1 MRLQTKINIR
11 FLLFILLL
19 FSVAGV
25 IFYFVLGKVI
35 DQNISEML
43 KSKMTNVNS
52 YLQQNKSDYT
62 AYESPDRYIRI
73 RKIIQST
80 KYAAISDTIAWDE
93 DEKQLIPFRKL
104 VFATS
109 ANGENFEVTILQSL
123 LESEDLEAVIFYFM
137 ITLFSLSLLTLFL
150 INLWLSEKA
159 WKPFLNSLIKVTSWK
174 IGEKHPV
181 TFDKTGIYEFDQLN
195 RTLEEMIQKMQ
206 ADFINLK
213 EFTENASHEIQTP
226 LAIIKSKL
234 ELVLNDT
241 ALSGLQ
247 HKRIYDS
254 FESVNRL
261 SKLNDALLLLSKIE
275 NKQFVEKSEINL
287 CTLIQERLE
296 YIEELISLKKIE
308 LSVRLDKPVTV
319 VIHPVLADI
328 LINNLL
334 SNALKHN
341 IKFGKIVITSGIN
354 EITFCNS
361 GNPLTTEPSKIFQRF
376 VKNGDSEDST
386 GLGLAIAHEIC
397 KNSQLRLSYSYTD
410 SFHCFTLNV
419 M

>member
-1 MRLQTKINIR
+1 M
-11 FLLFILLL
+11 LFRSLVILLL

-43 KSKMTNVNS
+43 NSKMTNVNL
-52 YLQQNKSDYT
+52 YLQQNNNFNTSYD
-62 AYESPDRYIRI
+62 SPDRSIRI
-73 RKIIQST
+73 RKIT
-80 KYAAISDTIAWDE
+80 PTEKYTSISDTLAWDE

-109 ANGENFEVTILQSL
+109 ANGQDFEVIILQSL

-137 ITLFSLSLLTLFL
+137 ISLFLLSLLTLFF

-159 WKPFLNSLIKVTSWK
+159 WKPFLNSLSKLTSWK
-174 IGEKHPV
+174 ISEKHPV
-181 TFDKTGIYEFDQLN
+181 TFDQTGISEFDQLN

-213 EFTENASHEIQTP
+213 EFAENASHEIQTP

-234 ELVLNDT
+234 ELVLNDIT
-241 ALSGLQ
+241 LSGLQ

-261 SKLNDALLLLSKIE
+261 SKLNEALLLLSKIE

-287 CTLIQERLE
+287 CALIQERLE
-296 YIEELISLKKIE
+296 YIEELIALKEIE
-308 LSVRLDKPVTV
+308 LSVQLDRPVTV
-319 VIHPVLADI
+319 AIHPVLADI

-341 IKFGKIVITSGIN
+341 FKSGKIIITSGVN
-354 EITFCNS
+354 VITFCNS
-361 GNPLTTEPSKIFQRF
+361 GNPLTNDPSKIFQRF
-376 VKNGDSEDST
+376 VKNSDSEDST

-397 KNSQLRLSYSYTD
+397 KNYHLQLDYSYAD
-410 SFHCFTLNV
+410 SIDRKSTRLNSSH
-419 M
+419 